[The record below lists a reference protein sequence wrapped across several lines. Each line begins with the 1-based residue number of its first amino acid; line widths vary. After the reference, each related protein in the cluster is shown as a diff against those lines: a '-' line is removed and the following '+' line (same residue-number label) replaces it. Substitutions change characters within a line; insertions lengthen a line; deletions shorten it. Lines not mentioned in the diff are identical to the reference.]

1 MQLVPLRV
9 RIGLDQKNRH
19 QYPAFNTL
27 PESVRLGMDW
37 SRLID
42 RFGGW
47 LYDKKCGHH
56 NDDTESPAGY
66 WFGVIMVPSGFAEAA
81 VDKFPDDCEPLTE
94 TELAT
99 YYETR
104 HKHGE
109 PDTLWDLEAM
119 QLIAAKRQAGL
130 PEDDDDRAALDPESD
145 TPGRRR
151 NKAKQFQHFKA
162 SRGLQLDVDAIS
174 RGKGIRAA
182 RRRNR

>member
-1 MQLVPLRV
+1 MQLVPLKV
-9 RIGLDQKNRH
+9 RIGLDHKNRH

-27 PESVRLGMDW
+27 AEGVRLGMDW
-37 SRLID
+37 SRLVD
-42 RFGGW
+42 RYGGW
-47 LYDKKCGHH
+47 LYDKAAGHH
-56 NDDTESPAGY
+56 DDDAESPAGY
-66 WFGVIMVPSGFAEAA
+66 WFGVVLVPAGFAMAA
-81 VDKFPDDCEPLTE
+81 IETFPDDCETLDE

-109 PDTLWDLEAM
+109 PATVWDLEAI

-151 NKAKQFQHFKA
+151 NKAREFGHFKA
-162 SRGLQLDVDAIS
+162 SRGLQLDVDAVA
-174 RGKGIRAA
+174 RGKSIRAA
-182 RRRNR
+182 RRRHR